1 MSDDMKIVTVTSE
14 AWRELNDIT
23 SALTASLGQWCDT
36 HQLPVQA
43 GLGALTG
50 IYVVVA
56 TLADACDCEACHA
69 AEDQMARELESRML
83 GTGKVKH

>member
-23 SALTASLGQWCDT
+23 SALTASLGKWCDT

-43 GLGALTG
+43 GIGALTG
-50 IYVVVA
+50 IYEVVA
-56 TLADACDCEACHA
+56 TLADVCDCEACHA
-69 AEDQMARELESRML
+69 VEDQMARELASRML